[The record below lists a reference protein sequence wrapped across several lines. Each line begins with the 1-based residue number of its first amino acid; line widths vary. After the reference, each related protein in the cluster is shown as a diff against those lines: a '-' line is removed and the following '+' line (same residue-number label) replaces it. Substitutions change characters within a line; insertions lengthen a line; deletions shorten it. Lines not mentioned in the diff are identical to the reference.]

1 MAATSMKPA
10 PIPELNHNLQLAGVD
25 TVQVHCCFPVAAP
38 PLFLQ
43 CSSQCAVPTSFAARQ
58 HTAPTLRSSTTV
70 DPQPNTL
77 FSAGWTGTSSFV
89 VWLHSEALS
98 IPFRLP
104 AERSSPASS
113 ALVGRSHP
121 QLSAATMA
129 SPRRRPTASTLRLLL
144 ALALLLLSCAAA
156 AVSDDADDVHARHD
170 EEHEAHLGLS
180 KAEVA
185 EVADEDETDLELSR
199 RDFAALGLKSDQLK
213 KELDDDSH
221 GDELAASLKNL
232 GLSDKELSEIKK
244 LEDETKTGD
253 GGDMAAYHGKRD
265 RRAADAAP
273 PLGMVAR
280 PVHGNRGGIESD
292 QAPPPP
298 HEPRNDV
305 VEKERKAA
313 EARAEARA
321 EASRKEVEALQAKIS
336 MLTQS
341 LGAERDETQAV
352 RLELSR
358 SRESY
363 DRTLDSERQEHKSSR
378 EELTT
383 AIEERKR
390 AFDELYEE
398 KQVLGQ
404 ILSEEQKTLHEL
416 QEKIQHPDLGLWI
429 RQRAERAAILVETPE
444 TDAMKFYAR
453 KYMAPKVTKMRHRLA
468 LLEKRVEKS
477 VDHLLPAQYGSVVA
491 FMLSIGLI
499 GFPVF
504 VTMSTVVSVTK
515 SVSLR
520 QYVLLGNVFLTA
532 FSSGL
537 CIAGLILQQD
547 PLQTLYE
554 ASESLFVILQLAA
567 AIVFPMFVGVIFC
580 AVLKSRDQEDL
591 FVFGCELVFYILVGL
606 NYRARVWRPAM
617 LGQNIETSRMMY
629 VVYVID
635 FLSMTALTISS
646 AKMEHNR
653 LPSFVR
659 DSQSADAEAGQSAN
673 KVVGTTGTAAL
684 GSTRSGL
691 GALSSGLMKA
701 AMSGDNSAG
710 KEE

>member
-1 MAATSMKPA
+1 
-10 PIPELNHNLQLAGVD
+10 
-25 TVQVHCCFPVAAP
+25 
-38 PLFLQ
+38 
-43 CSSQCAVPTSFAARQ
+43 
-58 HTAPTLRSSTTV
+58 
-70 DPQPNTL
+70 
-77 FSAGWTGTSSFV
+77 
-89 VWLHSEALS
+89 
-98 IPFRLP
+98 
-104 AERSSPASS
+104 
-113 ALVGRSHP
+113 
-121 QLSAATMA
+121 MA
-129 SPRRRPTASTLRLLL
+129 SPRRRPAASTFCLVL
-144 ALALLLLSCAAA
+144 ALTLLLLPAAV
-156 AVSDDADDVHARHD
+156 AVSDDADDAHARND
-170 EEHEAHLGLS
+170 EESEAHLGFS
-180 KAEVA
+180 KT
-185 EVADEDETDLELSR
+185 EVADEDETDLELSKQ
-199 RDFAALGLKSDQLK
+199 DIAALGLRSDHLK
-213 KELDDDSH
+213 KELDDSH
-221 GDELAASLKNL
+221 GDELADSLKNL
-232 GLSDKELSEIKK
+232 GLTAKELSELKK
-244 LEDETKTGD
+244 MEHETLTG
-253 GGDMAAYHGKRD
+253 GGRDMAAYHGKKDMRP
-265 RRAADAAP
+265 ADAAP
-273 PLGMVAR
+273 PPGMVAQ
-280 PVHGNRGGIESD
+280 PVHGNRVANESD
-292 QAPPPP
+292 QAPPRPY
-298 HEPRNDV
+298 EPTNDA
-305 VEKERKAA
+305 VEKERRA
-313 EARAEARA
+313 AEARA
-321 EASRKEVEALQAKIS
+321 EASRKELEASRRELEALQAKFS
-336 MLTQS
+336 VLKRS
-341 LGAERDETQAV
+341 LDSEKDEVQAV

-358 SRESY
+358 SRESS
-363 DRTLDSERQEHKSSR
+363 DRTLEVERQEHKSKR

-404 ILSEEQKTLHEL
+404 ILNEEQKALHEL

-477 VDHLLPAQYGSVVA
+477 VDHLLPSQYGSVVA
-491 FMLSIGLI
+491 FLLSIGLI

-537 CIAGLILQQD
+537 CIAGLMLQQD

-567 AIVFPMFVGVIFC
+567 AIVFPIFVGVIFC
-580 AVLKSRDQEDL
+580 AVLKARDQEDL

-646 AKMEHNR
+646 AKLDQSRLDQSRLDQNR
-653 LPSFVR
+653 LPTFVG
-659 DSQSADAEAGQSAN
+659 DSYGTDAEAGQTAN
-673 KVVGTTGTAAL
+673 KVVGITGTASPAA
-684 GSTRSGL
+684 TRSGL
-691 GALSSGLMKA
+691 GVLGSGLIKA

>member
-1 MAATSMKPA
+1 MPRPRPRRGA
-10 PIPELNHNLQLAGVD
+10 
-25 TVQVHCCFPVAAP
+25 
-38 PLFLQ
+38 
-43 CSSQCAVPTSFAARQ
+43 
-58 HTAPTLRSSTTV
+58 
-70 DPQPNTL
+70 
-77 FSAGWTGTSSFV
+77 
-89 VWLHSEALS
+89 
-98 IPFRLP
+98 
-104 AERSSPASS
+104 S
-113 ALVGRSHP
+113 ALPRVL
-121 QLSAATMA
+121 LS
-129 SPRRRPTASTLRLLL
+129 LLVLHLLL
-144 ALALLLLSCAAA
+144 AHARAAPRDGIA
-156 AVSDDADDVHARHD
+156 TRDDDDA
-170 EEHEAHLGLS
+170 EPHLGLGRN
-180 KAEVA
+180 
-185 EVADEDETDLELSR
+185 EVADEDETDLELSKA
-199 RDFAALGLKSDQLK
+199 DVAELGLNDDHPLK
-213 KELDDDSH
+213 KELDASH
-221 GDELAASLKNL
+221 GDELASSLKNL
-232 GLSDKELSEIKK
+232 GLTDKELSELKMM
-244 LEDETKTGD
+244 EHESQAGVPDT
-253 GGDMAAYHGKRD
+253 AVYHGRKDKRL
-265 RRAADAAP
+265 ADAAP
-273 PLGMVAR
+273 PPGMVA
-280 PVHGNRGGIESD
+280 PA
-292 QAPPPP
+292 QARMDVGREMDRAPPP
-298 HEPRNDV
+298 HEPTEDLAEKERKLAD
-305 VEKERKAA
+305 KERKAA
-313 EARAEARA
+313 DARA
-321 EASRKEVEALQAKIS
+321 EASRKEVDALQAKVA
-336 MLTQS
+336 MMARS
-341 LGAERDETQAV
+341 LEAQKEDAKAAKV
-352 RLELSR
+352 ELSR
-358 SRESY
+358 STDIYERKLE
-363 DRTLDSERQEHKSSR
+363 SERQGHKS
-378 EELTT
+378 EQDELTT

-404 ILSEEQKTLHEL
+404 ILNEEQKTLHEL

-477 VDHLLPAQYGSVVA
+477 VDHLLPAKYGSVVA
-491 FMLSIGLI
+491 FLLSIGLI

-567 AIVFPMFVGVIFC
+567 AIVFPVFVGVIFC

-646 AKMEHNR
+646 AKLDQNR
-653 LPSFVR
+653 LPSFVG
-659 DSQSADAEAGQSAN
+659 DSYGGVEAEAGQGAN
-673 KVVGTTGTAAL
+673 KMVGGP
-684 GSTRSGL
+684 GSGSVGGSRSGL
-691 GALSSGLMKA
+691 GALGSGLMKA